1 MKMLAVAQN
10 PGGGTISA
18 QEFAAA
24 RQDLTNLL
32 QNTGGYVPEQVATIN
47 ERVRVSE
54 ADAAQLQRQRQRERI
69 ARQQRFAQASNLT
82 GVLSTAPD
90 PGLGSV
96 AFGLGSDQRNT
107 ITDFTDA
114 QGLYAT
120 GEPLQAAAADLYD
133 PFTDSLEQPVTAQ
146 DDLYDPFTD
155 SLEQPATGAMYD
167 PFIDSLDQPDVETEE
182 VFETPGFQG
191 QVEEPD
197 APVDLG
203 TPEQRQQ
210 QLQRFR
216 TIFDLAGQLDADIGI
231 STVDLQGTIADRTP
245 SQQQLQG
252 MSAAA
257 LTDMNNQILTLL
269 GQYIEQPDVRH
280 HM

>member
-1 MKMLAVAQN
+1 LGFAVRTSNEPRAVR
-10 PGGGTISA
+10 T
-18 QEFAAA
+18 FAGWPT
-24 RQDLTNLL
+24 L
-32 QNTGGYVPEQVATIN
+32 
-47 ERVRVSE
+47 
-54 ADAAQLQRQRQRERI
+54 
-69 ARQQRFAQASNLT
+69 

-120 GEPLQAAAADLYD
+120 GEPLQAAAPD
-133 PFTDSLEQPVTAQ
+133 PGLGSVAFGLGSNERNTITDFTDAQ
-146 DDLYDPFTD
+146 GLY
-155 SLEQPATGAMYD
+155 ATGEPLQAATAAVEDQLYE
-167 PFIDSLDQPDVETEE
+167 PLTDQPDVESEE

-216 TIFDLAGQLDADIGI
+216 TIFDLTGQLDADIGI

-269 GQYIEQPDVRH
+269 GQYIEQPDVRPYVNATTQLKIRKNFPGLWTRQVCRTRRH
-280 HM
+280 QPQSQLTSMDSRSTCVRIRTRQSS